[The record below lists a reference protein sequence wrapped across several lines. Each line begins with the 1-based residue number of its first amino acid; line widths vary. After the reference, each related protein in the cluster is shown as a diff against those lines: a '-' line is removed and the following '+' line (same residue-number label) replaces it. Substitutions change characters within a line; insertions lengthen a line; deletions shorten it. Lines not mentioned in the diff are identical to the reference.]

1 MSAAA
6 ELKPFFF
13 DEDGDRD
20 LDLQFDPQQFKAVT
34 PYTDDLDDE
43 YQAAQDKL
51 RELRQQEEQI
61 KRQAAELEELTKKE
75 QLFKTGRT
83 EVCEE
88 LNRYLS
94 ILERETTEA
103 QRIAEDCQA
112 AHEKLEAH
120 LANINALRPE
130 LWSRADRK
138 AELARA
144 LGYIESAEDEIDSL
158 LPMINSFGKKGG
170 FFGAKVTTMP
180 RPAGS
185 PTYGGE
191 RGDFTYWL
199 KSGFAF
205 SLPFVGFAVIA
216 VICILF
222 F

>member
-6 ELKPFFF
+6 ELKPFFY

-20 LDLQFDPQQFKAVT
+20 LDLQFEPAQFRAVT
-34 PYTDDLDDE
+34 PYSDDLDDE

-75 QLFKTGRT
+75 QNFKTGRI

-88 LNRYLS
+88 LNRCLS
-94 ILERETTEA
+94 LLEREAAEA
-103 QRIAEDCQA
+103 QRIVEECGA
-112 AHEKLEAH
+112 AQERLESH
-120 LANINALRPE
+120 LASINALRPE
-130 LWSRADRK
+130 MWSRADRK
-138 AELARA
+138 AELTRA
-144 LGYIESAEDEIDSL
+144 LGYIEAAEDEIDSL
-158 LPMINSFGKKGG
+158 LPMIESLGKKGG
-170 FFGAKVTTMP
+170 FFMGKLASLP
-180 RPAGS
+180 RPAATGM
-185 PTYGGE
+185 TAG
-191 RGDFTYWL
+191 RGDFSYWL

-216 VICILF
+216 VIGFLF

>member
-34 PYTDDLDDE
+34 PYSDDLDDE

-75 QLFKTGRT
+75 QLFKTGRV

-94 ILERETTEA
+94 ILERETAEA
-103 QRIAEDCQA
+103 QRLAEDCQGA
-112 AHEKLEAH
+112 QERLEGH

-158 LPMINSFGKKGG
+158 LPMINSFGKKAGLFGG
-170 FFGAKVTTMP
+170 KIAVMP
-180 RPAGS
+180 RPAGTPS
-185 PTYGGE
+185 YGND
-191 RGDFTYWL
+191 RGDFLYWL

-216 VICILF
+216 VICIF
-222 F
+222 FF

>member
-20 LDLQFDPQQFKAVT
+20 IDLQFDPQQFRAVT
-34 PYTDDLDDE
+34 PYSDDLDDE

-75 QLFKTGRT
+75 QLFKTGRV

-88 LNRYLS
+88 LNKYLG
-94 ILERETTEA
+94 ILEREAAEA
-103 QRIAEDCQA
+103 SRLAEQCTA
-112 AHEKLEAH
+112 AHERLESH

-138 AELARA
+138 TELARA
-144 LGYIESAEDEIDSL
+144 LGTIESAEDEIDAIA
-158 LPMINSFGKKGG
+158 PMVNGFGKKGG
-170 FFGAKVTTMP
+170 FFGGKVATLP
-180 RPAGS
+180 RPSGNPFS
-185 PTYGGE
+185 GE
-191 RGDFTYWL
+191 RGDFLYWL

-216 VICILF
+216 IIGFLF

>member
-34 PYTDDLDDE
+34 PYSDDLDDE

-75 QLFKTGRT
+75 QLFKTGRV
-83 EVCEE
+83 EVCQE

-94 ILERETTEA
+94 ILERETAEA
-103 QRIAEDCQA
+103 QRLAEDCQGA
-112 AHEKLEAH
+112 QERLEGH

-158 LPMINSFGKKGG
+158 LPMINSFGKKAGLFGG
-170 FFGAKVTTMP
+170 KIAVMP
-180 RPAGS
+180 RPAGTPS
-185 PTYGGE
+185 YGND
-191 RGDFTYWL
+191 RGDFLYWL

-216 VICILF
+216 VICIF
-222 F
+222 FF